1 MEGVSEHL
9 VAVGGSAGLITSVSV
24 LHTEWNIASIYA
36 FAGWVN

>member
-24 LHTEWNIASIYA
+24 LHTEWNILLP
-36 FAGWVN
+36 FMLLLAG